1 MVNGLKEDGSLG
13 DLGEAHI
20 LSRLA
25 GYGAQDGR
33 VTCGIGDDCAVCRTE
48 NPAVDQV
55 FTSDAT
61 IEGVHFRSDDDPI
74 RVGRKAVSR
83 VLSDIASMGA
93 APEWVLINVVAPKQ
107 MKLGSLEGIYEGIHE
122 RLKTFGGGLIG
133 GDLTEGGPLSLHL
146 FASGSLPHGTAILR
160 SGARAGDLIWSTGK
174 LGGSAAGKHLDFSP
188 RVREGLWLR
197 NSGWVH
203 AMTDISDGLA
213 VDLKHLTEDHALGA
227 SVEVRV
233 LEAMS
238 SVDQALYDGEDFELL
253 FTTSADVEEVMQ
265 REWSK
270 TFAEPLWKVG
280 SVSTSPHEI
289 QLHDHGGYRLLSDG
303 GLHHF

>member
-1 MVNGLKEDGSLG
+1 
-13 DLGEAHI
+13 
-20 LSRLA
+20 
-25 GYGAQDGR
+25 
-33 VTCGIGDDCAVCRTE
+33 
-48 NPAVDQV
+48 
-55 FTSDAT
+55 
-61 IEGVHFRSDDDPI
+61 
-74 RVGRKAVSR
+74 
-83 VLSDIASMGA
+83 
-93 APEWVLINVVAPKQ
+93 
-107 MKLGSLEGIYEGIHE
+107 
-122 RLKTFGGGLIG
+122 
-133 GDLTEGGPLSLHL
+133 
-146 FASGSLPHGTAILR
+146 
-160 SGARAGDLIWSTGK
+160 
-174 LGGSAAGKHLDFSP
+174 
-188 RVREGLWLR
+188 
-197 NSGWVH
+197 
-203 AMTDISDGLA
+203 MTDISDGLA

-280 SVSTSPHEI
+280 SVSTAPHEI